1 MSRQSFR
8 VKCPAPFSGIPF
20 AALSRIL
27 RPSSTSQPEGAYCVI
42 RRELVLHYAAMIL
55 RAQYVLPITAP
66 LIRDGAIRVV
76 GQTITDVGPAADLV
90 ARYPHEAVSDFGKA
104 ALLPGFIDAHTNLE
118 HSVIRA
124 SELDVPF
131 AQWTKTMIRNSAKLN
146 AADWYSSAVLGGLE
160 ALSFGITCVANTSA
174 TGAAVGVM
182 RDLGLRGIVYREVV
196 ASQRGEV
203 DAAMERAEN
212 DVLSW
217 MCEVDNERVQVG
229 VMPGS
234 LYSCHPAILTK
245 VAELATRENLQLAL
259 HVAGSK
265 EEFNF
270 IRYGSSA
277 FKIHDGENPIET
289 RTALPWMPSG
299 TSPVRYAVN
308 WGAFDAPNVVAVHCV
323 HINDEDVRFL
333 KTYDVAVCV
342 CSRTNAQLGMGVAPI
357 LGLRRAGLRIG
368 FGSDSLAATDS
379 IDMFTQMRTGM
390 LIQRAVDADAGAFL
404 NSTQA
409 LEMATIGAARAL
421 RLDAQVGSLEAGKV
435 ADVIAVDV
443 SRLHLGADADPVPGL
458 VNTCAGTDVLMT
470 MVGGKRIYEKDN
482 WNVDIP
488 LARNLS
494 RVYEARRKLRENA

>member
-1 MSRQSFR
+1 
-8 VKCPAPFSGIPF
+8 
-20 AALSRIL
+20 
-27 RPSSTSQPEGAYCVI
+27 
-42 RRELVLHYAAMIL
+42 MIL
-55 RAQYVLPITAP
+55 RARYVLPITSP
-66 LIRDGAIRVV
+66 LIRDGAVRVQ
-76 GQTITDVGPAADLV
+76 GQTITDVGPAADV
-90 ARYPHEAVSDFGKA
+90 IARYPQESVQDFGKA

-131 AQWTKTMIRNSAKLN
+131 AQWTKTMIRYAGKLTKE
-146 AADWYSSAVLGGLE
+146 DWYSSAVIGGLE
-160 ALSFGITCVANTSA
+160 ALSCGITCVANTSA

-182 RDLGLRGIVYREVV
+182 RDLGIRGIVYREVV
-196 ASQRGEV
+196 ASTKEAV
-203 DAAMERAEN
+203 EAAMSRAED

-217 MCEVDNERVQVG
+217 MCDVDGERVQVG

-234 LYSCHPAILTK
+234 LYSSHPLVLTR

-265 EEFNF
+265 EEVNF

-277 FKIHDGENPIET
+277 FKIHDGDKPVEAAT
-289 RTALPWMPSG
+289 MLPWMPSG
-299 TSPVRYAVN
+299 TTPVRYAVN

-323 HINDEDVRFL
+323 HVNDEDVRIM
-333 KTYDVAVCV
+333 KTYDVAACI

-357 LGLRRAGLRIG
+357 LALHRANLRMG

-390 LIQRAVDADAGAFL
+390 LIQRAVDADAGAFMD
-404 NSTQA
+404 SHTA

-421 RLDAQVGSLEAGKV
+421 KLDDKVGSLEPGKA
-435 ADVIAVDV
+435 ADIIAVDV
-443 SRLHLGADADPVPGL
+443 SGLHLGAEADPVPGL
-458 VNTCAGTDVLMT
+458 VNTCSGAEVRMT
-470 MVGGKRIYEKDN
+470 MVNGKRVYEKDN

-488 LARNLS
+488 LARNLA
-494 RVYEARRKLRENA
+494 RVFEIRRKLRDEQE